1 MDSGMRHTYITVVR
15 KPGGMKPETILKYG
29 PEKRKLKRL
38 GVLMLLALIGGSSG
52 TEYPPMEMNE
62 MEMIVMAFFALTM
75 SLLMTR
81 KPRFEVP
88 KEHSG
93 LSAVNWFNLKRDSTA
108 EVRVKQLYFGVGQ
121 DFMDAGWMIPAG
133 AFDKLLCLVV
143 AEAEVAVE
151 TANKGTQTWFSTL
164 VTQSVAGDLYR
175 EALKAQQNKV
185 LKWTPKTEI
194 MEAPNFDY
202 EIGSAFD
209 VMSVNGGHNPS
220 FLIVHEQHPTNPS
233 KSLYKLT
240 WNH

>member
-1 MDSGMRHTYITVVR
+1 MNR
-15 KPGGMKPETILKYG
+15 KSPDPIC
-29 PEKRKLKRL
+29 PEKRKQKRL
-38 GVLMLLALIGGSSG
+38 VVLILLAVFGGVSG
-52 TEYPPMEMNE
+52 TEYPPMEMKK
-62 MEMIVMAFFALTM
+62 MEMIVMAILALAM

-93 LSAVNWFNLKRDSTA
+93 LSAVNWFNLKRDTTC

-151 TANKGTQTWFSTL
+151 TANKGTQTWFTTL
-164 VTQSVAGDLYR
+164 VTQSVAGDIYR
-175 EALKAQQNKV
+175 EALKAQQAKV
-185 LKWTPKTEI
+185 MKWTTKDEI
-194 MEAPNFDY
+194 MEAPNSDY
-202 EIGSAFD
+202 EIADAFD
-209 VMSVNGGHNPS
+209 VLTVNGGHNPS
-220 FLIVHEQHPTNPS
+220 FVIVHEQHPTNPS

>member
-1 MDSGMRHTYITVVR
+1 MEMV
-15 KPGGMKPETILKYG
+15 M
-29 PEKRKLKRL
+29 
-38 GVLMLLALIGGSSG
+38 MALIGL
-52 TEYPPMEMNE
+52 
-62 MEMIVMAFFALTM
+62 IA

-93 LSAVNWFNLKRDSTA
+93 LSAVNWFNLKRDTTA

-151 TANKGTQTWFSTL
+151 TANKGTQTWFTTL
-164 VTQSVAGDLYR
+164 VTQSVAGDIYR

-185 LKWTPKTEI
+185 MKWTPKGDI
-194 MEAPNFDY
+194 MAAPNAEY
-202 EIGSAFD
+202 EIGEAFD
-209 VMSVNGGHNPS
+209 VLSVNGGHNPS
-220 FLIVHEQHPTNPS
+220 FVINHEQHPTNPS